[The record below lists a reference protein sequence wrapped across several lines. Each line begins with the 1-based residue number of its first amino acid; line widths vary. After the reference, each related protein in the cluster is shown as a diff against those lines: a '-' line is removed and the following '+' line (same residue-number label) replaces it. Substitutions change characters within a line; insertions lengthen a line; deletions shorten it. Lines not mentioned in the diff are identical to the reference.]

1 MPASATA
8 AALQQAADGLTY
20 PSETDSSWAAF
31 AWPRAAGEPTA
42 AAVLKLGGHRK
53 RTPAREQS
61 LDEFFALLVQEQA
74 WYGSEEK
81 AEAAKYRTLLAAVRE
96 LLTAPK
102 VIQAG
107 SRKVTVYVVGNAQEG
122 GWAGLKTTAVET

>member
-1 MPASATA
+1 MPTSATA

-20 PSETDSSWAAF
+20 PSETDARWAAV
-31 AWPRAAGEPTA
+31 AWPQAAGEPTA

-53 RTPAREQS
+53 RTPVQEVS
-61 LDEFFALLVQEQA
+61 LNQFFAPLVQEQA
-74 WYGSEEK
+74 WYGADEK
-81 AEAAKYRTLLAAVRE
+81 ADAAKYRALLAAVRE

-102 VIQAG
+102 VVQAG
-107 SRKVTVYVVGNAQEG
+107 SRKVTVYVVGQAKEG

>member
-1 MPASATA
+1 MPTSATA

-20 PSETDSSWAAF
+20 PSETDAPWAAF
-31 AWPRAAGEPTA
+31 AWPQAAGAPTA

-53 RTPAREQS
+53 RTAVQEVS
-61 LDEFFALLVQEQA
+61 LDEFFTPLVQEQA
-74 WYGSEEK
+74 WYGADEK
-81 AEAAKYRTLLAAVRE
+81 AEAVKYRVLLAAVRE

-107 SRKVTVYVVGNAQEG
+107 SRKVTVYVVGQAKEG